1 MTSYVELDIEKLF
14 EAELKNKD
22 SKLWSIVEK
31 SVQEHS
37 VILND
42 APEVF
47 DPKNPNPK
55 LLDEARILL
64 LSGSRSIDR
73 NLLKY
78 TIDESLR
85 AMDGVEWNT
94 YNRQRTGVLEEGE
107 QIVML
112 PSVYPVYKPY
122 RSHNEAYEF
131 EFGGLVGYEYEPKH
145 LMLDYVI
152 KSTYTSD
159 TNEVLNNRIV
169 WECKGRISSL
179 IDAKKYVNSA
189 KQNHVHFIFVFQ
201 SRNIT
206 CPWTFSKPPRKDGT
220 RMTLE
225 EWCVNNGFDFCYMGE
240 VEAFKKTEHFKWL
253 VENVG
258 KGLNSLAEQLE
269 SKEPLRYDAKPNN
282 YSLAKRMKRKG

>member
-42 APEVF
+42 APEAF
-47 DPKNPNPK
+47 DPTNPNPK

-107 QIVML
+107 QIIML

-131 EFGGLVGYEYEPKH
+131 EFGGLAGYEYEPKH

-159 TNEVLNNRIV
+159 TNEILNNRIV

-189 KQNHVHFIFVFQ
+189 KQNHVHFISVFQ
-201 SRNIT
+201 SRNII
-206 CPWTFSKPPRKDGT
+206 CPWTLSKPPRKDGT
-220 RMTLE
+220 RMTLA
-225 EWCVNNGFDFCYMGE
+225 EWRVNNGFDFCYMGE
-240 VEAFKKTEHFKWL
+240 VEAFKKLSILT
-253 VENVG
+253 
-258 KGLNSLAEQLE
+258 GLLKTSAMDLIVLTEQLE
-269 SKEPLRYDAKPNN
+269 SKETLRYDAKPNN